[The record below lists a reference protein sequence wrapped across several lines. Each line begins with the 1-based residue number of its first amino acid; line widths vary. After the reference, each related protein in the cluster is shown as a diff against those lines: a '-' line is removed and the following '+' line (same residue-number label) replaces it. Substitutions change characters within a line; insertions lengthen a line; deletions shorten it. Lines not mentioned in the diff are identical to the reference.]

1 MLIVTLSL
9 HVHVVCV
16 CVAVYWA
23 SAHSIFSGFADE
35 PLDDD
40 FYDDMGYGSDIEG
53 ILDELCEDD
62 L

>member
-1 MLIVTLSL
+1 MFTSYVFVLLCTEPRLIPSL
-9 HVHVVCV
+9 
-16 CVAVYWA
+16 
-23 SAHSIFSGFADE
+23 SGFDDE
-35 PLDDD
+35 ALDDD